1 MSPKTGH
8 KWLHQFEAAGPA
20 GLQDRSRRPKSNSR
34 AISLAMADRLV
45 ELRCEERV
53 NDHLCQGGST
63 LHGRPARNPH
73 CDQSE
78 YPFPC
83 SRPVAPAAG
92 DDILPWQDKSASGR
106 AVRSSTFVEVG
117 YREPANRA
125 GATDAKRR

>member
-1 MSPKTGH
+1 MN
-8 KWLHQFEAAGPA
+8 QFQRGA
-20 GLQDRSRRPKSNSR
+20 QFN
-34 AISLAMADRLV
+34 
-45 ELRCEERV
+45 RV
-53 NDHLCQGGST
+53 NQFSGRDQFNQVNQFSGGGEKVQPGQRSS
-63 LHGRPARNPH
+63 LPGRVHPPRKARAEPAH